1 MVCPSDGLTDPAT
14 LKKVVKSVVQEEDRS
29 RNVVVFGL
37 SEKKDENVEERVQE
51 LFQELG
57 MKPSMQACRV
67 GRISAGKS
75 KRPVKVSLSS
85 SSTVHQIL
93 SQARKLRHS
102 ATFSKVYVRPDRS
115 EEERSKDRLLVQE
128 LLKKRDAE
136 PVQLHF
142 IRAGI
147 IHSRDKAKT

>member
-1 MVCPSDGLTDPAT
+1 VTDPAT

-85 SSTVHQIL
+85 SSTVHRIL

-102 ATFSKVYVRPDRS
+102 STFSKVYVRPDRS

-136 PVQLHF
+136 PDQLHF

-147 IHSRDKAKT
+147 IHSMDKAKT